1 MKKIKKLLIVLMC
14 VSCISTPVNAQAI
27 TKSQTT
33 TNVKTTA
40 KPSGLAVNKAR
51 NGITNWKKPP
61 KKGWYTLKNG
71 KKRYYRKS
79 KYIKGLKKLGSYRY
93 FFSMKNG
100 VMATS
105 DVTYKGCTYFVG
117 NKGHITAWRKGDAY
131 YNPNGSRM
139 NNDEIEVFRA
149 ENNARKVIRRVTNDK
164 MTIEEKKQSCFRW
177 VMNNKKYANI
187 RQFKN
192 GSEAWFA
199 INANDY
205 FERGIGN
212 CWGSA
217 SSFAYLAKVLGYNN
231 VYICSDGTK
240 TEHTWAEIEGLVYDP
255 LYAKS
260 RGVDLF
266 YGVSYEK
273 YSYEKQYYTPYFRVK
288 LS

>member
-1 MKKIKKLLIVLMC
+1 MKKFKKLLIVLIC

-33 TNVKTTA
+33 TNVKTMA

-79 KYIKGLKKLGSYRY
+79 KYIKGLRKLGSYKY

-105 DVTYKGCTYFVG
+105 DVIYKGCTYFVDS
-117 NKGHITAWRKGDAY
+117 KGHITAWRKGDVY

-139 NNDEIEVFRA
+139 NKNEFEVCRA
-149 ENNARKVIRRVTNDK
+149 ELNARKVIRQVTNDK
-164 MTIEEKKQSCFRW
+164 MTLDEKRLACFQWAMHNKQYRNFRKFIDGGDVW
-177 VMNNKKYANI
+177 YAV
-187 RQFKN
+187 
-192 GSEAWFA
+192 
-199 INANDY
+199 NANDY
-205 FERGIGN
+205 FERSAGN
-212 CWGSA
+212 CLASA
-217 SSFAYLAKVLGYNN
+217 SSFAYLAKELGYKN
-231 VYICSDGTK
+231 VFVCADGPK
-240 TEHTWAEIEGLVYDP
+240 SEQAHVWTEIDGLVYDP
-255 LYAKS
+255 LFANS
-260 RGVDLF
+260 RIEWYYRV
-266 YGVSYEK
+266 K
-273 YSYEKQYYTPYFRVK
+273 YSRYYCKKPYFRVK

>member
-33 TNVKTTA
+33 TNVKTVA

-100 VMATS
+100 VMATK
-105 DVTYKGCTYFVG
+105 DTTYKGYKYFIDD
-117 NKGHITAWRKGDAY
+117 KGHVIAWRKGEAY
-131 YNPNGSRM
+131 YNQDGKRM
-139 NNDEIEVFRA
+139 NNDETEVFRA
-149 ENNARKVIRRVTNDK
+149 ELNARKVIQQVTNDK
-164 MTIEEKKQSCFRW
+164 MTMDEKRWACFQW
-177 VMNNKKYANI
+177 TMYNKRYANI
-187 RQFKN
+187 RKFTD
-192 GSEAWFA
+192 GGDVWHAL
-199 INANDY
+199 NANDY
-205 FERGIGN
+205 FERSSGN
-212 CWGSA
+212 CLSSA
-217 SSFAYLAKVLGYNN
+217 SSFAYLAKELGYKN
-231 VYICSDGTK
+231 VYVCADGPK
-240 TEHTWAEIEGLVYDP
+240 SEQAHVWAEIDGIVYDP
-255 LYAKS
+255 LFANSRGLDLYYKASYAK
-260 RGVDLF
+260 
-266 YGVSYEK
+266 
-273 YSYEKQYYTPYFRVK
+273 YYCKKPYFRVK

>member
-33 TNVKTTA
+33 TNVKTAA

-100 VMATS
+100 VMATK
-105 DVTYKGCTYFVG
+105 DTTYKKTTYFIDE
-117 NKGHITAWRKGDAY
+117 KGHVQGWKKGTRY
-131 YNPNGSRM
+131 YNADSRRM
-139 NNDEIEVFRA
+139 TYDQIQEFCAYR
-149 ENNARKVIRRVTNDK
+149 NAQKIVEQVTNEK
-164 MTIEEKKQSCFRW
+164 MSKEQKLEACFRW
-177 VMNNKKYANI
+177 TVNHQVYTWRRFVQGGNSWWAS
-187 RQFKN
+187 F
-192 GSEAWFA
+192 
-199 INANDY
+199 ANDI
-205 FERGIGN
+205 FERGSGN
-212 CWGSA
+212 CTSFSGA
-217 SSFAYLAKVLGYNN
+217 FAYCAKVLGYTE
-231 VYICSDGTK
+231 VYICTSGPRTV
-240 TEHTWAEIEGLVYDP
+240 EASHAWVEINGLAYESYWARIRAFEKC
-255 LYAKS
+255 YA
-260 RGVDLF
+260 VP
-266 YGVSYEK
+266 YEEFK
-273 YSYEKQYYTPYFRVK
+273 REPYMRIK